1 MGKLT
6 RNRLQNIAICLLALS
21 AVALFAQIQLTALG
35 RSQLTAGPAE
45 TVQGVTGSLA
55 EFASPL
61 RVAVTNSFGR
71 SGQGR
76 STTSDA
82 SALVLLLGEALGT
95 AGPASIVPETAF
107 RELLD
112 GECIYFDFT
121 VSLPLSVL
129 SALLGAEV
137 SPSLASLSAR
147 RLILA
152 ASHSSVQLYFQD
164 ESVYSCTT
172 SVLGSALL
180 SVLDSY
186 QSSSAS
192 FAFELGEEYTSL
204 DPYTLFTDE
213 LSGYHTL
220 SASNPLAD
228 TDTLLRQLQFNPHTN
243 NRYVDSVDG
252 TEVII
257 ENDRTLRI
265 YTDGTVT
272 YQSGDGDRSFPVSA
286 VGETPTAV
294 EAAAAARSL
303 AESVLS
309 PGEASLCLRGIQ
321 QNSGG
326 WLVSFGYQ
334 ADGVP
339 ILFSNETSAAELLIQ
354 NGSIVSFTLRFR
366 SYSATDSPS
375 VLLPVRQ
382 AAAIA
387 QHRYS
392 GAELTVTYVDTG
404 SDSVSAQ
411 WVAG

>member
-6 RNRLQNIAICLLALS
+6 RNRLQNIAICLLSLS
-21 AVALFAQIQLTALG
+21 AVVLFAQIQLTALG
-35 RSQLTAGPAE
+35 RIQLAADPADA
-45 TVQGVTGSLA
+45 VQGATGSLA
-55 EFASPL
+55 EFSSPL

-82 SALVLLLGEALGT
+82 SSLVLLLGEALGT
-95 AGPASIVPETAF
+95 AGPASAVPEASF

-112 GECIYFDFT
+112 GENLFFDFT
-121 VSLPLSVL
+121 LPLPLPVL
-129 SALLGAEV
+129 SALLGAEA
-137 SPSLASLSAR
+137 SPSLASLTAR

-152 ASHSSVQLYFQD
+152 AEGSSVQLYFED
-164 ESVYSCTT
+164 EAVYSCTT
-172 SVLGSALL
+172 SVLGSALS

-192 FAFELGEEYTSL
+192 FAFESGEEYSAL
-204 DPYTLFTDE
+204 DPYTLFIDE
-213 LSGYHTL
+213 PSEYHTL

-228 TDTLLRQLQFNPHTN
+228 TDTLLRRLQFNPHTN
-243 NRYVDSVDG
+243 NRYVDSGG

-272 YQSGDGDRSFPVSA
+272 YQSGDGERSFPVSA
-286 VGETPTAV
+286 AGESPTAV

-309 PGEASLCLRGIQ
+309 PGEASLCLRGVQ
-321 QNSGG
+321 QKADG

-334 ADGVP
+334 LDGVP
-339 ILFSNETSAAELLIQ
+339 ILFSDEMSAAELLIQ
-354 NGSIVSFTLRFR
+354 NGSIVSFTLRLR
-366 SYSATDSPS
+366 SYTATDSPS

-387 QHRYS
+387 RHRYS
-392 GAELTVTYVDTG
+392 GAELMVAYVDSL